1 MEKLFISRNGFCF
14 QWKREPFSPDAV
26 LCFLMSALLELG
38 DRPDALFQCVRSVNV
53 LWNKRKRK
61 SKIAG
66 TSQMRVESDIKH
78 YNKAKDVNLKKKR
91 DV

>member
-1 MEKLFISRNGFCF
+1 M
-14 QWKREPFSPDAV
+14 
-26 LCFLMSALLELG
+26 
-38 DRPDALFQCVRSVNV
+38 
-53 LWNKRKRK
+53 KRK